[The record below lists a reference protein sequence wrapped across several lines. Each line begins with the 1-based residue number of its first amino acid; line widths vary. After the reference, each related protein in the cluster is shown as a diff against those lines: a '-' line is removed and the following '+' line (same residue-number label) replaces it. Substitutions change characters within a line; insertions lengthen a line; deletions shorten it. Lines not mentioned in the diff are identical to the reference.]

1 MGSTGAIGG
10 LPISMRASPTP
21 LKARLANSAAQCFAG
36 SPTDFGKL
44 IVEEIEKW
52 AKAIKFAEFK
62 PD

>member
-1 MGSTGAIGG
+1 VLSAGFPSQCG
-10 LPISMRASPTP
+10 PRRPP